1 MPRARKSSTR
11 ITLVL
16 IGAAGLTACSSD
28 VEQRD
33 IYASREDCLEEWRNP
48 AADDADNQCEAFDS
62 GGREYYYG
70 PRYSSTRRGPSGTVG
85 SLRPNSKA
93 ISLKTTGGDFG
104 SSSSGSTVQRGGF
117 GSSGSWFSRGG

>member
-1 MPRARKSSTR
+1 MPRVRKSSTR

-33 IYASREDCLEEWRNP
+33 IYASREDCREEWRNP
-48 AADDADNQCEAFDS
+48 AADDTDDPCEEFSS
-62 GGREYYYG
+62 GGRSYYYG
-70 PRYSSTRRGPSGTVG
+70 PRYSSARRGPGGTVS
-85 SLRPNSKA
+85 SLRSNSKA
-93 ISLKTTGGDFG
+93 ISFKTTGGGFG

-117 GSSGSWFSRGG
+117 GSSSSWFSGGG